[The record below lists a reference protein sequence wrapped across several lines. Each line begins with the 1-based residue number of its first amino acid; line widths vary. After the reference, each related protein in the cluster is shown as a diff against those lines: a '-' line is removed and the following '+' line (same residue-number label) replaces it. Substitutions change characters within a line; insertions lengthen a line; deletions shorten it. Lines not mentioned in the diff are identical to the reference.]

1 MTTLDLS
8 VIALA
13 PGQLPFRLEHLPP
26 PVYFV
31 GGTVRDALLQR
42 QRPDFDVDCVVP
54 RDAIATARSL
64 ADAYEAGFVVLDA
77 ERQIARVV
85 FPNGTVDIA
94 QMVGDSLETDL
105 QRRDFRIN
113 AIAYDPHA
121 QELFDPLDGIA
132 DLEAG
137 VIRMVAK
144 ANLRDDPL
152 RILRAYRQ
160 AAQLNFTI
168 KPKTRAALRKYAPQL
183 TTVAG
188 ERVQAE
194 LNILLS
200 TAHGADGI
208 EAADHDGVLHLWLPM
223 ITPAAIAHLRQVEQV
238 AWLLGKIWD
247 EFSTELTASVTP
259 TALSRLSLA
268 KLACL
273 LAPAPEA
280 IAPTLAALK
289 YSRLETR
296 AVETA
301 LRHLPPLLGLA
312 DQEMSLAEQYF
323 LFQSV
328 GDVFPIAVVLAV
340 AIASSQDILRET
352 RAVGIIAPL
361 VNAYLDPNSQVAH
374 PTPLVSGTDLIKHL
388 SLSPSPQVGTLLT
401 QIQLAR
407 LEGTVT
413 TAQEAIAFAK
423 AQLPSL

>member
-1 MTTLDLS
+1 MTPLDLS
-8 VIALA
+8 VTALA

-64 ADAYEAGFVVLDA
+64 ADTYEAGFVVLDA

-113 AIAYDPHA
+113 AIAYDPHS
-121 QELFDPLDGIA
+121 QELFDPLEGIA

-168 KPKTRAALRKYAPQL
+168 KPKTRTALRKYAPQL
-183 TTVAG
+183 ATVAG

-194 LNILLS
+194 LNILLA
-200 TAHGADGI
+200 TANGADWI
-208 EAADHDGVLHLWLPM
+208 EAADHDGVLHPWLPM
-223 ITPAAIAHLRQVEQV
+223 ITPEAIAHLRQVEQV

-247 EFSTELTASVTP
+247 EFATELTASVTP

-273 LAPAPEA
+273 LAPAPDA
-280 IAPTLAALK
+280 IAPSLAALK
-289 YSRLETR
+289 YSRLEAR

-301 LRHLPPLLGLA
+301 LRHLPDLLGLV

-323 LFQSV
+323 LFQAV
-328 GDVFPIAVVLAV
+328 GDIFPIAVVLAV

-352 RAVGIIAPL
+352 RAVGIVAPL

-374 PTPLVSGTDLIKHL
+374 PTPLVSGTDLLKHL
-388 SLSPSPQVGTLLT
+388 SLSPSPQVGTLLM

-407 LEGTVT
+407 LEGNVT
-413 TAQEAIAFAK
+413 TAEEAIAFAK

>member
-1 MTTLDLS
+1 MTILDLS
-8 VIALA
+8 VTALA
-13 PGQLPFRLEHLPP
+13 PGRLPFRLEHLPP

-54 RDAIATARSL
+54 NGAIATARTL
-64 ADAYEAGFVVLDA
+64 ADLYDAGFVVLDA

-113 AIAYDPHA
+113 AIAYDPHT

-144 ANLRDDPL
+144 TNLRDDPL

-160 AAQLNFTI
+160 AAQLGFTI
-168 KPKTRAALRKYAPQL
+168 KPKTRTALRKYAPHL
-183 TTVAG
+183 ATVAG

-200 TAHGADGI
+200 TAHGADWI
-208 EAADHDGVLHLWLPM
+208 EAAHHDGVLHPWLPM
-223 ITPAAIAHLRQVEQV
+223 ITPEAIAQLKQVDQV

-247 EFSTELTASVTP
+247 EFSTELTATVTP

-273 LAPAPEA
+273 LAPEPDA

-296 AVETA
+296 ALETA
-301 LRHLPPLLGLA
+301 LRHLADLLGLV

-323 LFQSV
+323 FFQAV

-407 LEGTVT
+407 LEGNVT

-423 AQLPSL
+423 SQLPS